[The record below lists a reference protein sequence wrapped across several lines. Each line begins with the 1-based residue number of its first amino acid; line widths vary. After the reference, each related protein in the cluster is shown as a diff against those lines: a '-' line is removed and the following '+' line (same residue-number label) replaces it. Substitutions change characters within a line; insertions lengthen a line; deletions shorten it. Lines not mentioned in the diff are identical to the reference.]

1 MIELP
6 SGVVEEIQRHGSET
20 YPEECC
26 GGLLGERRNG
36 AVRVARAERV
46 ENRRTEQRSR
56 RYTIDPRD
64 YLRLERL
71 AEEAGLSVVGIYHSH
86 PDHPAVPSEFDR
98 EHALPYFH
106 YLIVAVAAGR
116 AEDFACWVLDED
128 RESFERAP
136 HRLLDPDPAHELR
149 DPSAPLR
156 VTQQGD

>member
-6 SGVVEEIQRHGSET
+6 AGLVDEIRLHGAET

-36 AVRVARAERV
+36 TVFVRRVERV
-46 ENRRTEQRSR
+46 PNQRTEERGR
-56 RYTIDPRD
+56 RYTIDPKD

-71 AEEAGLSVVGIYHSH
+71 AAEEGLAVVGIYHSH

-106 YLIVAVAAGR
+106 YLIMAVHAGR
-116 AEDFACWVLDED
+116 AVDFACWALED
-128 RESFERAP
+128 DRGSFERVP
-136 HRLLDPDPAHELR
+136 HRVHKEEE
-149 DPSAPLR
+149 
-156 VTQQGD
+156 QE

>member
-1 MIELP
+1 VIELP
-6 SGVVEEIQRHGSET
+6 AGLVEEIRRHGAET

-36 AVRVARAERV
+36 TVRVRRIERV
-46 ENRRTEQRSR
+46 PNRGAALRER

-71 AEEAGLSVVGIYHSH
+71 AGESGLTVVGIYHSH

-106 YLIVAVAAGR
+106 YLIVAVEAGR
-116 AEDFACWVLDED
+116 AGDFACWVLNED
-128 RESFERAP
+128 RGAFEREP
-136 HRLLDPDPAHELR
+136 HRLDEAGAE
-149 DPSAPLR
+149 
-156 VTQQGD
+156 G